1 MGRRQ
6 LQALCISCMCVLF
19 IYLFWTLIKYFLE
32 ASTISCILR
41 RKMEMTL
48 CLQANQRVKRGQ
60 AP

>member
-1 MGRRQ
+1 MGTRQ
-6 LQALCISCMCVLF
+6 LHALCISYMCVL
-19 IYLFWTLIKYFLE
+19 LFWTLIKYFLE